1 VIYSLL
7 VGGAAFIIALL
18 AGQPVIRF
26 LRARRLGKF
35 ISEDGP
41 STHASKAGTPTM
53 GGLLIFGTVAIITVP
68 TNLTDLVPSFLDE
81 GGARG
86 SILLPLGVVVSAMLV
101 GALDD
106 VGTLVGRAQR
116 GLPWRLKLG
125 FLLALSLGVALVLF
139 YGLEARSINVPWAGQ
154 YEMIAVL
161 YIPIAMAVVIGTTS
175 AVAITDGLDGLL
187 GGTAALAFAAYAVIA
202 FVQGQEFLATFSF
215 TVVGALLGFL
225 WFNSHPASVFMG
237 DTGALPLGAALAT
250 VALMTGHWLLLP
262 IVGAVFVAEAASTLM
277 QIAYFQTTG
286 GRRLFRMTPIHHHF
300 ELIGWSEPQVV
311 MRLWL
316 IGVSGAMVGVA
327 LALSV

>member
-1 VIYSLL
+1 MIYSLL
-7 VGGAAFIIALL
+7 IGGSAFLLALL
-18 AGQPVIRF
+18 AGRPVVRF
-26 LRARRLGKF
+26 LLSQHLGKS
-35 ISEDGP
+35 ISEEGP

-68 TNLTDLVPSFLDE
+68 TNLTDVIPSLLDE
-81 GGARG
+81 GGARR
-86 SILLPLGVVVSAMLV
+86 SILLPLGVLLSAMVV

-106 VGTLVGRAQR
+106 AGTLVGRTQR

-125 FLLALSLGVALVLF
+125 FLVVLSLGVALVL
-139 YGLEARSINVPWAGQ
+139 YHGLEARSINVPWAGQ
-154 YEMIAVL
+154 YEIGL
-161 YIPIAMAVVIGTTS
+161 IYIPIAMAAVIGTTS

-202 FVQGQEFLATFSF
+202 FVQGQDFLATFSF

-225 WFNSHPASVFMG
+225 WYNSHPASLFMG
-237 DTGALPLGAALAT
+237 DTGALPLGATLAT

-262 IVGAVFVAEAASTLM
+262 VVGAVFVAEAASTLI
-277 QIAYFQTTG
+277 QIVYFQTTG
-286 GRRLFRMTPIHHHF
+286 GRRLFRMTPLHHHF

-316 IGVSGAMVGVA
+316 IGISGSMVGVA